1 MKRACTGSQVAAMEV
16 RSSRWANDR
25 GTVGLNWGTA
35 LVSSLVRRIA
45 VLHVGILALADLLQ
59 AIEGNNSGSLCMCVC
74 VFLSLLQHGQGSP
87 RVSLSLSL
95 CFALLWGK
103 RGQAVPTPRSLEQPQ
118 PVILTEWARL

>member
-1 MKRACTGSQVAAMEV
+1 MEV

-74 VFLSLLQHGQGSP
+74 VSLSSSA
-87 RVSLSLSL
+87 RARESASLSLSL
-95 CFALLWGK
+95 FALLCSGA
-103 RGQAVPTPRSLEQPQ
+103 RGAGSPYPP
-118 PVILTEWARL
+118 LTGAAPARHFD